1 MNRPTRAALS
11 ALSLLSLAALTA
23 CGGDSAPVRTRTSRR
38 RPRRRNSRS
47 SRRRRRSGCSSSPSR
62 RRTPPA
68 TGRSRSPTTSSCSP
82 SRRREVTVDKPACA
96 PLALAMNQLPL
107 GEPQAD
113 LTRVVDSGGANIG
126 AFTYVTLTTY
136 ESGGAESAMSGLS
149 KAVDACGGG
158 FTAKSDEN
166 TSAYDSVTAEKPV
179 AAAGDESPRVPFH
192 ADVPWR
198 HPHRAHPGRAQRR
211 RPRRVLLGRRQRHRE
226 LQAERREAAD
236 GGGEGAERKA
246 GEREAGGEP
255 DV

>member
-23 CGGDSAPVRTRTSRR
+23 CGGDSGSGSDADKPAATASQEQQEQQATPEERLQQLAITQADAPGDRKVTEPDDEFVFAKS
-38 RPRRRNSRS
+38 
-47 SRRRRRSGCSSSPSR
+47 
-62 RRTPPA
+62 A
-68 TGRSRSPTTSSCSP
+68 K
-82 SRRREVTVDKPACA
+82 EVTVDKPACA

-179 AAAGDESPRVPFH
+179 AAAGDESLGFRSTLTFRGVTH
-192 ADVPWR
+192 TVHTQAVRSGDVLAVYFSVDGSAIANSKPSDAKL
-198 HPHRAHPGRAQRR
+198 PTAVVKAQNGK
-211 RPRRVLLGRRQRHRE
+211 LGNGK
-226 LQAERREAAD
+226 L
-236 GGGEGAERKA
+236 G
-246 GEREAGGEP
+246 
-255 DV
+255 